1 MSGEVKSDRSM
12 GVVNPVSFEQ
22 ALWKNVWSHHTPMP
36 NVLMGHAGPRR
47 KVDSAKK
54 NRTDAHIPFHLPR
67 LEYEKRIKMLSLSP
81 AVYGNIYGVLGT
93 S

>member
-12 GVVNPVSFEQ
+12 GVVYPVSFEQ

-67 LEYEKRIKMLSLSP
+67 LEYAKRLKMLSMNPS
-81 AVYGNIYGVLGT
+81 VYGNVYGVLG
-93 S
+93 SS